1 MILNPK
7 TQLFWKVIR
16 VEEEKVAVV
25 TGSTDGGAGRSIAL
39 ALAREGFN
47 IVINNRGNKNSAS
60 ETALLVQQHNIKALL
75 SMQT

>member
-47 IVINNRGNKNSAS
+47 IVINNRGSKKSAS

-75 SMQT
+75 FMQT